1 MVTLEQKDVVFLRHT
16 DGMDIFVLDE
26 KKGKVLA
33 GENENNSMYELCLT
47 KEDVHLR
54 RTDLV
59 TGKTFDTTLIL
70 KVDYCLEDVKKLQEN
85 AQQREKDV
93 NR

>member
-1 MVTLEQKDVVFLRHT
+1 MVTLKEKDVVFLRHT
-16 DGMDIFVLDE
+16 DGIDIFALDE
-26 KKGKVLA
+26 KRGKALA

-54 RTDLV
+54 RTDLI
-59 TGKTFDTTLIL
+59 TGKTFDTTLIPEM
-70 KVDYCLEDVKKLQEN
+70 DYCLEDIKKLQEI

>member
-1 MVTLEQKDVVFLRHT
+1 MVTLKEKDVVFLRHI
-16 DGMDIFVLDE
+16 DGIDIFALDE
-26 KKGKVLA
+26 KRGKALA
-33 GENENNSMYELCLT
+33 GENNSMYELCLT

-54 RTDLV
+54 RTDLI
-59 TGKTFDTTLIL
+59 TGKTFDTTLIPEM
-70 KVDYCLEDVKKLQEN
+70 DYCLEDIKKLQEI